1 MNNTVQKIIVLK
13 LINVPTMNT
22 LIETLDGERWEFNG
36 IEFTLNILSIYKF
49 MVFLSKKF
57 KEEKK

>member
-1 MNNTVQKIIVLK
+1 
-13 LINVPTMNT
+13 MNT